1 MIYDRPIEIAAL
13 DGGDNPLARR
23 LTVVSRH
30 YCAELSVYS
39 STYFEWAQ
47 AGETVERMVQ
57 LPRFGVI
64 DATMY
69 ALMNGHVLRILRA
82 QPTKDEDGREV
93 YILTLKREEARY
105 DVFRT

>member
-1 MIYDRPIEIAAL
+1 MIYDRPIEIARL
-13 DGGDNPLARR
+13 GGGDGPLDRR

-30 YCAELSVYS
+30 YCAELSVYR

-47 AGETVERMVQ
+47 TGETVERMVQ
-57 LPRFGVI
+57 LPRFGEI

-69 ALMNGHVLRILRA
+69 AIANEHVFRILRA

-105 DVFRT
+105 DVFRA

>member
-1 MIYDRPIEIAAL
+1 MIYDRVIEIASAGT
-13 DGGDNPLARR
+13 DGKPLERK
-23 LTVVSRH
+23 LTVTSRH
-30 YCAELSVYS
+30 YCAELSIYQ

-69 ALMNGHVLRILRA
+69 AVFGEHVYRILRS
-82 QPTKDEDGREV
+82 QLTKDADGRDV
-93 YILTLKREEARY
+93 YILSLKREEARY
-105 DVFRT
+105 DIFRA